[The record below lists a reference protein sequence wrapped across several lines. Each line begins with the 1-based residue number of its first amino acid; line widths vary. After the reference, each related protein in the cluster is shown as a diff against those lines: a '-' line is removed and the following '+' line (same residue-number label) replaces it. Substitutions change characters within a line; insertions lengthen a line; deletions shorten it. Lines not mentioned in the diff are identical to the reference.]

1 VTRATPP
8 RFSIPV
14 TREEDRFAC
23 AAEGSH
29 IARWAGLSERAQHE
43 LAIAIAEL
51 VSNAVR
57 HGGGGSISI
66 RALREDLPAPAKD
79 WRWGVEVI
87 VRDSGPGL
95 DPKKLVLDL
104 EESGPKSDRSPP
116 SGPGLRT
123 MPRLPGQGLGLGLGA
138 VYRLMSSVT
147 VRSTPGVGTEIV
159 AIKWK

>member
-1 VTRATPP
+1 M
-8 RFSIPV
+8 FNIPV

-23 AAEGSH
+23 AAEGAH

-66 RALREDLPAPAKD
+66 RAIREDEPSGSG
-79 WRWGVEVI
+79 RWGVEVI

-95 DPKKLVLDL
+95 DPKLVIQ
-104 EESGPKSDRSPP
+104 EEAGPKSDRNPP
-116 SGPGLRT
+116 SSPGARL
-123 MPRLPGQGLGLGLGA
+123 MPRMPGQGLGLGLGA
-138 VYRLMSSVT
+138 VHRLMNSVVIRSS
-147 VRSTPGVGTEIV
+147 PGISTEII

>member
-1 VTRATPP
+1 MTQRTPP
-8 RFSIPV
+8 AFSIPV

-23 AAEGSH
+23 AAEGAQ

-66 RALREDLPAPAKD
+66 RAIREDAQAGSG
-79 WRWGVEVI
+79 RWGVEVI

-95 DPKKLVLDL
+95 DPKIAML
-104 EESGPKSDRSPP
+104 EDVGPKSDRSP
-116 SGPGLRT
+116 SSSNSARLV
-123 MPRLPGQGLGLGLGA
+123 PRMPGQGLGLGLGA
-138 VYRLMSSVT
+138 VHRLMSSV
-147 VRSTPGVGTEIV
+147 VIRSAPGISTEVI

>member
-1 VTRATPP
+1 MTQRTPP
-8 RFSIPV
+8 AFNIPV

-23 AAEGSH
+23 AAEGAQ
-29 IARWAGLSERAQHE
+29 IARWAGLSDRAQHE

-66 RALREDLPAPAKD
+66 RAIHDGAQTGSG
-79 WRWGVEVI
+79 RWGVEVI

-95 DPKKLVLDL
+95 DPRLVMA
-104 EESGPKSDRSPP
+104 EEIGPKSDRSP
-116 SGPGLRT
+116 SSSSSARLT
-123 MPRLPGQGLGLGLGA
+123 PRMPGQGLGVGLGA
-138 VYRLMSSVT
+138 VHRLMSSV
-147 VRSTPGVGTEIV
+147 VIRSSPGVSTEIT

>member
-1 VTRATPP
+1 MTQRTPP
-8 RFSIPV
+8 AFSIPV

-23 AAEGSH
+23 AAEGAQ

-66 RALREDLPAPAKD
+66 RAIRDEAAAGGG
-79 WRWGVEVI
+79 RWGVEVI

-95 DPKKLVLDL
+95 DPRIALL
-104 EESGPKSDRSPP
+104 EDVGPKSDRSP
-116 SGPGLRT
+116 SSSSSARL
-123 MPRLPGQGLGLGLGA
+123 MPRMPGQGLGLGLGA
-138 VYRLMSSVT
+138 VHRLMSSV
-147 VRSTPGVGTEIV
+147 VIRSSPGISTEVI

>member
-1 VTRATPP
+1 MTLATPP
-8 RFSIPV
+8 HFILPV

-51 VSNAVR
+51 VSNTVR

-66 RALREDLPAPAKD
+66 RALREDTPTGSH
-79 WRWGVEVI
+79 RWGVEVI
-87 VRDSGPGL
+87 ARDKGPGL
-95 DPKKLVLDL
+95 DPKLAL
-104 EESGPKSDRSPP
+104 EIEEIGPKSDRSPP
-116 SGPGLRT
+116 SAGGTRT
-123 MPRLPGQGLGLGLGA
+123 MPRMPGQGLGLGLGA

-147 VRSTPGVGTEIV
+147 IRSLPGVSTEII

>member
-1 VTRATPP
+1 MTQRSPP
-8 RFSIPV
+8 AFSIPV

-23 AAEGSH
+23 AAEGAH

-66 RALREDLPAPAKD
+66 RAIRDDTQAGSG
-79 WRWGVEVI
+79 RWGVEVI

-95 DPKKLVLDL
+95 DPKLALI
-104 EESGPKSDRSPP
+104 EEVGPKSDRGP
-116 SGPGLRT
+116 SSSNSARLT
-123 MPRLPGQGLGLGLGA
+123 PRMPGQGLGVGLGA
-138 VYRLMSSVT
+138 VYRLMSSVII
-147 VRSTPGVGTEIV
+147 RSSPGISTEVIAV
-159 AIKWK
+159 KWK

>member
-1 VTRATPP
+1 M
-8 RFSIPV
+8 FSIPV

-23 AAEGSH
+23 AAEGAH

-57 HGGGGSISI
+57 HGGGGSINI
-66 RALREDLPAPAKD
+66 RAIREDQQAGGG
-79 WRWGVEVI
+79 RWGVEVI

-95 DPKKLVLDL
+95 DPKLAML
-104 EESGPKSDRSPP
+104 EEVGPKSDRSPSSS
-116 SGPGLRT
+116 SGARLV
-123 MPRLPGQGLGLGLGA
+123 PRMPGQGLGLGLGA
-138 VYRLMSSVT
+138 VHRLMSSV
-147 VRSTPGVGTEIV
+147 VIRSSPGISTEII